1 MSGMSDVIVVGG
13 GLHGMSAALH
23 IARRGKRVLVLEKDR
38 LRRTRHPTPPV
49 ACARW
54 AAIQQKSRSLW
65 SRSRCGIGSPTWWV
79 MTAGSRT
86 PAR

>member
-38 LRRTRHPTPPV
+38 IAAHASSYSAGGVRTLGRHPN
-49 ACARW
+49 
-54 AAIQQKSRSLW
+54 
-65 SRSRCGIGSPTWWV
+65 RSRCGIGSPTSSV
-79 MTAGSRT
+79 MTAGSRRS
-86 PAR
+86 AR